1 MGIGNGR
8 RERGHGPTHG
18 APISGVGFVDAYL
31 ILKPISPPAT
41 DERQGTDTV
50 ATEEGHWSH
59 GKAMLERH
67 ESDAGI
73 TEDERGATEKR
84 QRIGSRAK

>member
-8 RERGHGPTHG
+8 RERGHGLTHG
-18 APISGVGFVDAYL
+18 APFSGMGCGCVPNFETGF
-31 ILKPISPPAT
+31 PPAT

-59 GKAMLERH
+59 GRAMLERH

-73 TEDERGATEKR
+73 TEDDRGATEKR